1 MPMTKAKII
10 LLILIGFASILVS
23 CGKEEPRLSR
33 SHNKLLDS
41 LTQERKIGLREEL
54 DSLCDI
60 QFAKEIN
67 RITDSIVGVRM
78 ANIRR
83 KIEAD
88 AKK

>member
-1 MPMTKAKII
+1 MTKDKIVI
-10 LLILIGFASILVS
+10 LILVGFTSILAS
-23 CGKEEPRLSR
+23 CEKEEPRLSR
-33 SHNKLLDS
+33 YHNKLLDS

-60 QFAKEIN
+60 QFAEEITQ
-67 RITDSIVGVRM
+67 ITDSIVEVRM